1 MREIR
6 RSPKASETEAIDR
19 FCRTC
24 VSFHE
29 SRAKFF
35 PEEAPDVVPP
45 VCYSQGRAQRP
56 GWCQGALYQE
66 GIP

>member
-1 MREIR
+1 MRENR
-6 RSPKASETEAIDR
+6 RSPETDKAEAIDR

-29 SRAKFF
+29 DRAKFF
-35 PEEAPDVVPP
+35 PDEAPDVVPP

-56 GWCQGALYQE
+56 GWCQGTLYQE
-66 GIP
+66 GLP